1 MCPSYSTFWQVNFL
15 LLLWN
20 PDKTNFL
27 TNALNKVLKFLGLVD
42 NRLVGFPDLWFH
54 PCICQTWQ
62 LKQQVE
68 NQFDLSPHEGS
79 IKLWDMS
86 GKLDCQTGSLS
97 SPLGSII
104 LYKMIICLP
113 SNWFEETIWIRLLLQ
128 HTRIVRIV
136 K

>member
-1 MCPSYSTFWQVNFL
+1 M
-15 LLLWN
+15 
-20 PDKTNFL
+20 
-27 TNALNKVLKFLGLVD
+27 KFLGLVD

-104 LYKMIICLP
+104 LYKMIICLL
-113 SNWFEETIWIRLLLQ
+113 SNGFEETIWICLLLQ
-128 HTRIVRIV
+128 HTRIVRIDKNHLCNLNLCLFHCSV
-136 K
+136 MFHDNQLPLHQTIHNF